1 MEQQVIDLFLLLL
14 FVIVIAG
21 VFTYILNDDEV

>member
-21 VFTYILNDDEV
+21 VFTYILNDDL